1 MKNDEGLF
9 FIVFFCYFCA
19 YQCFFN
25 IMARKF
31 LLAFILLISCFNV
44 AHAQFEEGKWYLNT
58 SLTGLDLSHS
68 KYEGTNFGFQVATG
82 TFVLDNLSILVNFKG
97 EYVENGMDETSV
109 GAGARYYLSSCGLY
123 GGLGL
128 AYKHLSNSV
137 NRKDL
142 VCLTP
147 ELGYVFFL
155 NGTITV
161 EPAVYYD
168 LSFSNCSEYSKLG
181 FKIGFGFYF

>member
-19 YQCFFN
+19 YQCFLN

-31 LLAFILLISCFNV
+31 LLTFILLISCLNV
-44 AHAQFEEGKWYLNT
+44 AHAQFEEGIWYLNT
-58 SLTGLDLSHS
+58 SLTGLDLSHI

-109 GAGARYYLSSCGLY
+109 ELEQDIICRVA
-123 GGLGL
+123 
-128 AYKHLSNSV
+128 
-137 NRKDL
+137 
-142 VCLTP
+142 VCM
-147 ELGYVFFL
+147 E
-155 NGTITV
+155 
-161 EPAVYYD
+161 D
-168 LSFSNCSEYSKLG
+168 
-181 FKIGFGFYF
+181 